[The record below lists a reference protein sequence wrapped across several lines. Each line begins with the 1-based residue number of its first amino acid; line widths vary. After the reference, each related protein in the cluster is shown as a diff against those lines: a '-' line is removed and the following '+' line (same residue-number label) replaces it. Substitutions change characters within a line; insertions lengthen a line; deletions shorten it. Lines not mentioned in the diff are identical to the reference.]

1 MVESKDKLDIRTWLD
16 EYVNLL
22 EKQGKLNET
31 ISELTDK
38 YDPEGMYSDEDRKA
52 LIKDFFMKEENSE
65 KLYSMY
71 FDYLQDKT
79 IIHLVDPEED

>member
-1 MVESKDKLDIRTWLD
+1 MVESKDKLDIHTWLD

-38 YDPEGMYSDEDRKA
+38 YDPEGMCSDEDRKA